1 MDLNGL
7 LRRAVEL
14 GASDIH
20 LKIGQPPILR
30 RDGDLGAMEGFPA
43 LEDPNLEAIL
53 QIGRTLGLCTVAEGI
68 EHPAQQE
75 RLLELGCERGQ
86 GYYFAAPAPA
96 DEVAGFLRAYD
107 TA

>member
-30 RDGDLGAMEGFPA
+30 RDGDLGPMEGFNA
-43 LEDPNLEAIL
+43 LDGDGLAAIL
-53 QIGRTLGLCTVAEGI
+53 QIVGGRARL
-68 EHPAQQE
+68 HP
-75 RLLELGCERGQ
+75 RPPLGC
-86 GYYFAAPAPA
+86 PA
-96 DEVAGFLRAYD
+96 
-107 TA
+107 